1 MSDERLTR
9 RGFLTHACTDVV
21 AALGIV
27 GESADG
33 QARPIPL
40 TGSVRGNERVYPT
53 PAVDGV
59 GMDAQASVILVRAS
73 GLVFAVSPACPHEQA
88 AVRWIPRAERF
99 QCSKHHS
106 RYTREG
112 RYISGRATRGLDR
125 FPIHREG
132 SSVLVDVTRVWRA
145 DTHPSE
151 WASAVVPVP

>member
-27 GESADG
+27 GEGGAG
-33 QARPIPL
+33 QAPIPL
-40 TGSVRGNERVYPT
+40 TGSVRGNERVYQT
-53 PAVDGV
+53 PAAESVGV
-59 GMDAQASVILVRAS
+59 DAQASVILVRAS
-73 GLVFAVSPACPHEQA
+73 GVVFAVSPACPHEQA
-88 AVRWIPRAERF
+88 AVRWIPRAGRF

-132 SSVLVDVTRVWRA
+132 SLVFVDVTRVWRA

-151 WASAVVPVP
+151 WASAVVSVS